1 MAIRV
6 VVVGLGPRGQDW
18 LREIQTAP
26 GYELVAAVD
35 SDPVVLEQ
43 TSGDKLAPAKCFT
56 ELGEALDKNNCDA
69 VIVATSVDCHVG
81 PCELALARGLA
92 VLVEKPF
99 TITLRDAAKLVSLA
113 EQQSVP
119 LVVAQNYRYMR
130 SFRTARR
137 LIQSGALG
145 PVGMPLGMVVCQ
157 YYRVPHAMAASLQR
171 LTNSALWG
179 AGIHHLDALRH
190 VLQQPVTGVLAESFT
205 LPWGQLPK
213 GGSMQLML
221 SFADN
226 TRALY
231 SATYESTGHE
241 FFERG
246 QEFYLRFIGEHATLH
261 VFHRWL
267 LLCEKGKL
275 PRPVRRGPRKFTE
288 ERILLNQLERALSAG
303 EEPDSSGRDN
313 LQTMA
318 VVEASLRSAAERR
331 WVNPQELL
339 DEYR

>member
-1 MAIRV
+1 MALRV

-18 LREIQTAP
+18 LRELQAA
-26 GYELVAAVD
+26 GHELVAAVD
-35 SDPVVLEQ
+35 NDPKILKQ
-43 TSGDKLAPAKCFT
+43 TAGNTVSTTKCFS
-56 ELGEALDKNNCDA
+56 ELGDALAKNDCDA
-69 VIVATSVDCHVG
+69 VIVATSPDSHVA
-81 PCELALARGLA
+81 PCESALARGLA

-99 TITLRDAAKLVSLA
+99 TASLPDAVRLVSLA
-113 EQQSVP
+113 EQKSAP
-119 LVVAQNYRYMR
+119 LVVAQNYRYLR
-130 SFRTARR
+130 SFRTVRR
-137 LIQSGALG
+137 LIADGTLG
-145 PVGMPLGMVVCQ
+145 PVGLVVCQ
-157 YYRVPHAMAASLQR
+157 YYRVPQAMAASLAC

-190 VLQQPVTGVLAESFT
+190 MLPQRVTGVLAESFT
-205 LPWGQLPK
+205 LPWGTLPN
-213 GGSMQLML
+213 GGSMHVML
-221 SFADN
+221 SLEDQ

-246 QEFYLRFIGEHATLH
+246 QEFYLRFLGERATLH
-261 VFHRWL
+261 VFQRWL
-267 LLCEKGKL
+267 MLCEKGKL
-275 PRPVRRGPRKFTE
+275 PRLVRRGRRKFTE
-288 ERILLNQLERALSAG
+288 ERILLDQLERALVAG

-318 VVEASLRSAAERR
+318 VVEACLRSAATRT

>member
-26 GYELVAAVD
+26 GYELTACVDIDQAALKQA
-35 SDPVVLEQ
+35 S
-43 TSGDKLAPAKCFT
+43 SKGAAPRQCFT
-56 ELGEALDKNNCDA
+56 GLGEALNQNNCDA
-69 VIVATSVDCHVG
+69 VIVATSAGSHVG

-92 VLVEKPF
+92 VMVEKPF
-99 TITLRDAAKLVSLA
+99 TLCLRDAVKLVSLA
-113 EQQSVP
+113 EHKGAP
-119 LVVAQNYRYMR
+119 LIVAQNYRYLR

-137 LIQSGALG
+137 LIDADALG
-145 PVGMPLGMVVCQ
+145 PVGMVVCQ
-157 YYRVPHAMAASLQR
+157 YYRVPHDMAASQAR

-179 AGIHHLDALRH
+179 AGIHHLDALRY
-190 VLQQPVTGVLAESFT
+190 VLQKRVTGVLADSFT

-213 GGSMQLML
+213 GASMQMML
-221 SFADN
+221 SLEDE
-226 TRALY
+226 TRVLY
-231 SATYESTGHE
+231 SATYESSGHE
-241 FFERG
+241 FFEGG
-246 QEFYLRFIGEHATLH
+246 QEFYVRFVGERATLH
-261 VFHRWL
+261 VFQRWL
-267 LLCEKGKL
+267 MLCETGKL
-275 PRPVRRGPRKFTE
+275 PRPVRRGSRKVTE
-288 ERILLNQLERALSAG
+288 ERILLNQLERALNG

-318 VVEASLRSAAERR
+318 VVEACLRSTAERT

>member
-1 MAIRV
+1 
-6 VVVGLGPRGQDW
+6 
-18 LREIQTAP
+18 LREIQAAP
-26 GYELVAAVD
+26 GFELIAAVD
-35 SDPVVLEQ
+35 IDPAILGKVAGSQVPSE
-43 TSGDKLAPAKCFT
+43 KCFA
-56 ELGEALDKNNCDA
+56 ELEKALDRDNCDA
-69 VIVATSVDCHVG
+69 VIVATPADDHVS
-81 PCELALARGLA
+81 PCELAMARGLA

-99 TITLRDAAKLVSLA
+99 TTSLGEAVKLVSLA
-113 EQQSVP
+113 EQRSVP

-137 LIQSGALG
+137 LISEGALG
-145 PVGMPLGMVVCQ
+145 PVGMVVCQ
-157 YYRVPHAMAASLQR
+157 YYRVPQEMSASLER

-179 AGIHHLDALRH
+179 AGIHHLDALRY
-190 VLQQPVTGVLAESFT
+190 VLGQFVTGVLAESFR
-205 LPWGQLPK
+205 LPWGHLPN
-213 GGSMQLML
+213 GSSVQLMFSL
-221 SFADN
+221 EDQ
-226 TRALY
+226 TRGLY

-246 QEFYLRFIGEHATLH
+246 QEFYLRFVGERATLH
-261 VFHRWL
+261 VFQRWL

-275 PRPVRRGPRKFTE
+275 PRPVRRGPRRFTE
-288 ERILLNQLERALSAG
+288 ERILLNQLERALIAG

-318 VVEASLRSAAERR
+318 VVEACLRSAAART

>member
-1 MAIRV
+1 MALRV

-18 LREIQTAP
+18 LREIQAAP
-26 GYELVAAVD
+26 GFELVAAVD
-35 SDPVVLEQ
+35 LDPAVVRQ
-43 TSGDKLAPAKCFT
+43 TAGNNVSSTKCFT
-56 ELGEALDKNNCDA
+56 ELEEALDKNGCDA
-69 VIVATSVDCHVG
+69 VIVATSADSHVS
-81 PCELALARGLA
+81 PCELALARGMA

-99 TITLRDAAKLVSLA
+99 TICLDDAVRLVSLA
-113 EQQSVP
+113 EQNRAP

-137 LIQSGALG
+137 LISDGTLG
-145 PVGMPLGMVVCQ
+145 PVGMVVCQ
-157 YYRVPHAMAASLQR
+157 YYRVPQAMAASLAR

-179 AGIHHLDALRH
+179 AGIHHLDALRY
-190 VLQQPVTGVLAESFT
+190 VLQQRVTGVLAESFT
-205 LPWGQLPK
+205 LPWGQLPT
-213 GGSMQLML
+213 GGSIQLML
-221 SFADN
+221 SLADQ

-246 QEFYLRFIGEHATLH
+246 QEFYLRFVGERATLH
-261 VFHRWL
+261 VFQRWL
-267 LLCEKGKL
+267 MLCEKGKL
-275 PRPVRRGPRKFTE
+275 PRLVRRGSRKLTE
-288 ERILLNQLERALSAG
+288 ERILLNQLERALVAG
-303 EEPDSSGRDN
+303 EEADSSGRDN

-318 VVEASLRSAAERR
+318 VVEACLRSAATRT